1 MEFVSPA
8 TNAPA
13 TFAQNQ
19 STRHEVRKP
28 KHSSSANFGP
38 LSRTV
43 SLQSLS
49 NDIAQPTEPTLPPI
63 TRLQISWG
71 ECGIPR
77 SLKHR
82 RFLEQMVEEVAVREG
97 FQYAKIL

>member
-1 MEFVSPA
+1 MR
-8 TNAPA
+8 
-13 TFAQNQ
+13 FASQ
-19 STRHEVRKP
+19 SIPQALILGLYPEP
-28 KHSSSANFGP
+28 
-38 LSRTV
+38 
-43 SLQSLS
+43 SLYSHCP

-82 RFLEQMVEEVAVREG
+82 RFLEQMAEEVAVREG